1 MAQDTPAPRRRRR
14 TVLMTAGLS
23 ASATVM
29 ALQISLGTPSS
40 GDDDAVAG
48 SPYGDSAVVELDAD
62 ASTTADPE

>member
-1 MAQDTPAPRRRRR
+1 
-14 TVLMTAGLS
+14 
-23 ASATVM
+23 M

>member
-1 MAQDTPAPRRRRR
+1 MASRKRR

-23 ASATVM
+23 ASASVM
-29 ALQISLGTPSS
+29 ALNISLASS
-40 GDDDAVAG
+40 ASADGDTVVG